1 MKINWS
7 VRLKNPQFWI
17 AIGIVFF
24 ANLFAMSGITFEEV
38 TSWGKLGS
46 LIFDALKNPYTF
58 INLGAFV
65 YVAVIDFTTKGI
77 GDSDLVMS
85 RLQAKSSPKK

>member
-1 MKINWS
+1 MKINWK
-7 VRLKNPQFWI
+7 VRLTNPHFII
-17 AIGIVFF
+17 AIAIVFF
-24 ANLFAMSGITFEEV
+24 TNLFTMSGVTFEEV

-58 INLGAFV
+58 LNLGAFV

-77 GDSDLVMS
+77 SDSDLVMS
-85 RLQAKSSPKK
+85 RLQAKSNAKK

>member
-17 AIGIVFF
+17 AIGIAFF
-24 ANLFAMSGITFEEV
+24 TNLFAMSGITFEEV
-38 TSWGKLGS
+38 TSWSTLGN
-46 LIFDALKNPYTF
+46 LILDALKNPYTF
-58 INLGAFV
+58 INLGAFI

-85 RLQAKSSPKK
+85 RLQAKSDVKK

>member
-1 MKINWS
+1 MKINWKIR
-7 VRLKNPQFWI
+7 VTNFHFWI

-24 ANLFAMSGITFEEV
+24 TNLFAMAGVTFEEV
-38 TSWGKLGS
+38 TSWSKLGS

-77 GDSDLVMS
+77 GDSALVMS
-85 RLQAKSSPKK
+85 RLQAKSNIKK